1 MVRPLYVHTTSR
13 GLIKNI
19 TGLWRVS
26 KTNDAVILTTEWFK
40 GLKETLKLIE
50 TISSDES
57 FREYLRTYLDNYNGD
72 IYFYVDRESFF
83 VFLITCLILIFLK
96 KKQRGYKNCLQK
108 LQADSNEN
116 FQGRVKFKI
125 PSQVEAYVN
134 KKSDRTIDGS
144 TYKTYLASRPQS
156 MTEANGTRD
165 CTSVR
170 HVVESKFKEMKGFK
184 LIRTTWPHCK
194 IQDQVS

>member
-1 MVRPLYVHTTSR
+1 MKVFVSICEHIWTIIMEISTFTSI
-13 GLIKNI
+13 GKVFSFLLNHMFDSNIPEKN
-19 TGLWRVS
+19 
-26 KTNDAVILTTEWFK
+26 
-40 GLKETLKLIE
+40 
-50 TISSDES
+50 
-57 FREYLRTYLDNYNGD
+57 
-72 IYFYVDRESFF
+72 
-83 VFLITCLILIFLK
+83 
-96 KKQRGYKNCLQK
+96 QRGYKNCLQK